1 MDIANGVVAIWL
13 TGKRLLWW
21 VYLLFQP
28 NHKCCFFF
36 LVIGT
41 ECLVIPLHL
50 VIAKIFMCQ

>member
-1 MDIANGVVAIWL
+1 MDIVNGVVAIWL

-36 LVIGT
+36 FGYWYGVFSYCT
-41 ECLVIPLHL
+41 TPSYC
-50 VIAKIFMCQ
+50 